1 MIRDELRVFAKNETG
16 KAGFMK
22 KTDVFKAWG
31 KILTGRQPSLSI
43 EITRECPLRCPGC
56 YAYEPEHLLGS
67 GETLRTVSDYKGDE
81 LVTKIL
87 EIVKDHRPLHLSL
100 VGGEPLVRF
109 RELSILLPQLSEMGI
124 AVQLVTSAVREIP
137 KEWNEIKNLHLVVS
151 IDGLQPEHD
160 ARRKPATYERILRN
174 ISGQQITVH
183 CTVTGQT
190 ANRPGYYEEFVEFW
204 SARDEVKK
212 IWFSLFTP
220 QMGAEGEEILTPET
234 RTKVIDE
241 LEELSFRFPKLFLPK
256 QVISGYRHPPKSPE
270 DCIFARTTL
279 NLTANL
285 DTKVVPCQFGGAPD
299 CSQCGC
305 IASAGLAAVGDYEL
319 FGKIPLRS
327 IFNVSDNIGKR
338 VSKVMN

>member
-1 MIRDELRVFAKNETG
+1 
-16 KAGFMK
+16 MK
-22 KTDVFKAWG
+22 RSDVIKAWG
-31 KILTGRQPSLSI
+31 RILSGRQPSLSI

-56 YAYEPEHLLGS
+56 YAYEPEHLQEIGQ
-67 GETLRTVSDYKGDE
+67 TLRTVSDYKGDE
-81 LVTKIL
+81 LVAKIL
-87 EIVKDHRPLHLSL
+87 EIVKEHRPLHLSI

-109 RELSILLPQLSEMGI
+109 RELDILLPQLSRMGI

-137 KEWNEIKNLHLVVS
+137 KNWNEIENLHLVVS

-174 ISGQQITVH
+174 IAGQKITVH

-190 ANRPGYYEEFVEFW
+190 ANRPGYYKEFLEFW

-220 QMGAEGEEILTPET
+220 QIGAEGEEILMPET
-234 RTKVIDE
+234 RSKIIDE
-241 LEELSFRFPKLFLPK
+241 LEELSFQFPKLNLPE
-256 QVISGYRHPPKSPE
+256 QVIDGYRKPPKSPE
-270 DCIFARTTL
+270 ECIFARTTL

-285 DTKVVPCQFGGAPD
+285 ENKVVPCQFGGTPD

-305 IASAGLAAVGDYEL
+305 MASAGLAAVGDYQL
-319 FGKIPLRS
+319 FGSIPLRK
-327 IFNVSDNIGKR
+327 IFNLSDNIGKTFK
-338 VSKVMN
+338 KVLN

>member
-1 MIRDELRVFAKNETG
+1 
-16 KAGFMK
+16 MK
-22 KTDVFKAWG
+22 KSDVFKAWG
-31 KILTGRQPSLSI
+31 KILSGRQPSLSI

-56 YAYEPEHLLGS
+56 YAYEPEHLQELGQN
-67 GETLRTVSDYKGDE
+67 LRSVSDYKGDDLIDKVLD
-81 LVTKIL
+81 LVKA
-87 EIVKDHRPLHLSL
+87 HRPLHLSL

-124 AVQLVTSAVREIP
+124 AVQVVTSAVREIP
-137 KEWNEIKNLHLVVS
+137 KAWSKIEGLNVVVS

-174 ISGQQITVH
+174 ISDQHITVH

-190 ANRPGYYEEFVEFW
+190 ANRDGYYKEFLEFW

-220 QMGAEGEEILTPET
+220 QMGAEGEEILTPAT
-234 RTKVIDE
+234 RKKVLDE
-241 LEELSFRFPKLFLPK
+241 LAGLKKVFPKLELPRL
-256 QVISGYRHPPKSPE
+256 VLEGYRNPPKSPE

-279 NLTANL
+279 NYTANL
-285 DTKVVPCQFGGAPD
+285 ENKVVPCQFGGTPD

-305 IASAGLAAVGDYEL
+305 IASAALAAVGEYKL
-319 FGKIPLRS
+319 FGSVPVRKI
-327 IFNVSDNIGKR
+327 FFASDSIGKTYR
-338 VSKVMN
+338 KIVG